1 MKGTTLRIHLDRQIR
16 SNINMIVLKV
26 QTPANYTLITIYKNI
41 MSWRV
46 GIKSP
51 VVVEF
56 QCNYIL
62 ISEL

>member
-26 QTPANYTLITIYKNI
+26 QTPANYTLITIYTNI

-56 QCNYIL
+56 Q
-62 ISEL
+62 